1 MRTQVVAFFLSLGVS
16 ALMTPIV
23 LRLSRRFNLFDE
35 PDGDRKIHTG
45 KIPRLGGIGIALGLL
60 APLLGLLFHTND
72 YAIVL
77 RGDELRLSAFF
88 VGLFAIV
95 GLGLYDDL
103 HGAGA
108 ILKLTVQCMVGA
120 LLWYAGVTIKRM
132 VLFDQVIEFGIWS
145 LPLTM
150 LWVAGLINAMNL
162 IDGLDGLAGGVAFFA
177 AISLFVIAWFDG
189 NIILGLFGAAIAGS
203 VMGFLLY
210 NFAPAMIFMGDAGS
224 MTIGYVFAV
233 AALWSAAKR
242 STVMALMLPVIALG
256 VPILDTLFAFTRRAA
271 TGRSPFRS
279 DRGHIHHRLLDA
291 GLSHRQAVLAIY
303 AVCCVLTGAAVVMRA
318 TEDPVSGLMLLG
330 LAVALA
336 VTARA
341 MFRLARAVRSR
352 EQAPA
357 AEPESAAESA
367 EAEPAAVES
376 APEPQSTSEE
386 EKAATL
392 RVG

>member
-1 MRTQVVAFFLSLGVS
+1 VAERGQIEVCAVRTQVVAFFLALGVS
-16 ALMTPIV
+16 ALLTPLV
-23 LRLSRRFNLFDE
+23 LRLARHFGLYDE
-35 PDGDRKIHTG
+35 PDGERKIHTG
-45 KIPRLGGIGIALGLL
+45 QIPRLGGIAIAAGFL
-60 APLLGLLFHTND
+60 APLLGLLFHTNA

-95 GLGLYDDL
+95 ALGLYDDL
-103 HGAGA
+103 RGCGAVP
-108 ILKLTVQCMVGA
+108 KLVVQCLVGA
-120 LLWYAGVTIKRM
+120 LLWYGGVSFQRVVI
-132 VLFDQVIEFGIWS
+132 FEQVIDFGVWS

-189 NIILGLFGAAIAGS
+189 NLILGLFGAALAGS
-203 VMGFLLY
+203 VMGFLMY

-242 STVMALMLPVIALG
+242 STVMAVMLPLIALG
-256 VPILDTLFAFTRRAA
+256 VPILDTLFAFLRRAV

-291 GLSHRQAVLAIY
+291 GLSHRQAVLLLY
-303 AVCCVLTGAAVVMRA
+303 GVCCVLTGAAVVVRA
-318 TEDPVSGLMLLG
+318 TEDPVYGVMLVGLV
-330 LAVALA
+330 VALA
-336 VTARA
+336 ITARA
-341 MFRLARAVRSR
+341 MRRLSRAVRGAN
-352 EQAPA
+352 QNPAPD
-357 AEPESAAESA
+357 
-367 EAEPAAVES
+367 AAVS
-376 APEPQSTSEE
+376 ATPEDSSQEAA
-386 EKAATL
+386 KASSNL
-392 RVG
+392 